1 MECIFRNLLNIKMI
15 MHIQTPGIVKTIYS
29 SIFLG
34 YLGIF
39 RDINPYLA
47 LLTGVQLGRRGEADP
62 VFFENPQ

>member
-1 MECIFRNLLNIKMI
+1 MI

>member
-1 MECIFRNLLNIKMI
+1 

-62 VFFENPQ
+62 VFF